1 MSPLEDEELE
11 ALIALLRSDSSRG
24 EGDLYRRA
32 LEQFDRVIVSHV
44 MDQAGGN
51 LTKAAE
57 RLGLSRRDPSIEVAG
72 NAARRAKSD
81 YAAGRRAMLLIFLVL
96 RPGSR
101 AIGAD
106 TR

>member
-1 MSPLEDEELE
+1 MAPLEDEELE

-24 EGDLYRRA
+24 DGDLYRRA

-57 RLGLSRRDPSIEVAG
+57 RLGLSRVT
-72 NAARRAKSD
+72 
-81 YAAGRRAMLLIFLVL
+81 L
-96 RPGSR
+96 RSKLR
-101 AIGAD
+101 AIRHGVQKGVTPPAEEQCC
-106 TR
+106 

>member
-1 MSPLEDEELE
+1 MAPLEDDELE
-11 ALIALLRSDSSRG
+11 SLVALLRSDSALG

-57 RLGLSRRDPSIEVAG
+57 RLGLSRVTLRS
-72 NAARRAKSD
+72 KL
-81 YAAGRRAMLLIFLVL
+81 RAMRQGVQKVVT
-96 RPGSR
+96 PP
-101 AIGAD
+101 AEEQHC
-106 TR
+106 

>member
-1 MSPLEDEELE
+1 MAPLEDEELD
-11 ALIALLRSDSSRG
+11 ALIALLRSDSTRG

-57 RLGLSRRDPSIEVAG
+57 RLGLSRVTLRSKLRALRQGVQDNAITPSAEEQ
-72 NAARRAKSD
+72 RC
-81 YAAGRRAMLLIFLVL
+81 
-96 RPGSR
+96 
-101 AIGAD
+101 
-106 TR
+106 

>member
-57 RLGLSRRDPSIEVAG
+57 RLGLSRVTLRS
-72 NAARRAKSD
+72 KL
-81 YAAGRRAMLLIFLVL
+81 RAMRQGVQKVIT
-96 RPGSR
+96 PP
-101 AIGAD
+101 AEEQCC
-106 TR
+106 

>member
-1 MSPLEDEELE
+1 MAPLEDEELD
-11 ALIALLRSDSSRG
+11 ALIGLLRSDSSRG

-57 RLGLSRRDPSIEVAG
+57 RLGLSRVTLRSKLRALRQGVQD
-72 NAARRAKSD
+72 NAITPPAEEQRC
-81 YAAGRRAMLLIFLVL
+81 
-96 RPGSR
+96 
-101 AIGAD
+101 
-106 TR
+106 

>member
-1 MSPLEDEELE
+1 MAPLEDEELE

-44 MDQAGGN
+44 MDQSGGN

-57 RLGLSRRDPSIEVAG
+57 RLGLSRVTLRSKL
-72 NAARRAKSD
+72 RA
-81 YAAGRRAMLLIFLVL
+81 L
-96 RPGSR
+96 RQGVQND
-101 AIGAD
+101 AITPPAEEQ
-106 TR
+106 RC

>member
-1 MSPLEDEELE
+1 MAPLEDEELE

-57 RLGLSRRDPSIEVAG
+57 RLGLSRVTLRS
-72 NAARRAKSD
+72 KL
-81 YAAGRRAMLLIFLVL
+81 RAMRHGVENDAAT
-96 RPGSR
+96 PP
-101 AIGAD
+101 AEEQCC
-106 TR
+106 

>member
-1 MSPLEDEELE
+1 MAPLEDEEFE

-57 RLGLSRRDPSIEVAG
+57 RLGLSRVTLRS
-72 NAARRAKSD
+72 KL
-81 YAAGRRAMLLIFLVL
+81 RAM
-96 RPGSR
+96 RN
-101 AIGAD
+101 GAQID
-106 TR
+106 AVTPPTEEQRC

>member
-1 MSPLEDEELE
+1 MAPLEDEELE
-11 ALIALLRSDSSRG
+11 ALIALLRSDTSRG

-57 RLGLSRRDPSIEVAG
+57 RLGLSRVT
-72 NAARRAKSD
+72 
-81 YAAGRRAMLLIFLVL
+81 L
-96 RPGSR
+96 RSKLR
-101 AIGAD
+101 AIRHGGVEKGVTPPAEEQCC
-106 TR
+106 